1 MTNTKE
7 SDQPTTPGAA
17 LQAQVA
23 EALRMAFQSLK
34 RPTSKKN
41 ADSLAIDALI
51 YDYAEKFC
59 KGAADQAWAAL
70 ELPDRDTIPEGD
82 SILYDG
88 DVIAVTAAM
97 TKPINRFNEDALAD
111 LLKKS
116 KYKIPIMQTKDF
128 IAKSKKPT
136 KGRLTLTAVLK

>member
-1 MTNTKE
+1 MTKE
-7 SDQPTTPGAA
+7 VMS
-17 LQAQVA
+17 LEAQVA
-23 EALRMAFQSLK
+23 EALREAFTTIARPHSK
-34 RPTSKKN
+34 RN
-41 ADSLAIDALI
+41 ADAQVVDALI

-59 KGAADQAWAAL
+59 KGASEQAWANL
-70 ELPDRDTIPEGD
+70 ELPDRETIPEGD

-88 DVIAVTAAM
+88 DIIAVTASM
-97 TKPINRFNEDALAD
+97 TKPINRFNEDALAE